1 MLSET
6 NNQTITMGETHYD
19 NSIGNPADQTSRLD
33 VSSDN
38 MMGLTNGLTIQANT
52 ETNYDAFETM
62 V

>member
-1 MLSET
+1 
-6 NNQTITMGETHYD
+6 MGETHYD